1 MLLQLLFQLLFH
13 VPHPDPAQPERE
25 TARLSNTILR
35 VYFLVFLGRIFMEQ
49 SFCLKVLK
57 RVGKGL
63 LPHVFFHGFFLR
75 GGGRKTLDNDI
86 FYSPLII

>member
-1 MLLQLLFQLLFH
+1 MILFQLLLFQLLFQLLSH
-13 VPHPDPAQPERE
+13 VPDPAQPERE

-63 LPHVFFHGFFLR
+63 LPHVFFHGFFFTR
-75 GGGRKTLDNDI
+75 GGA
-86 FYSPLII
+86 

>member
-63 LPHVFFHGFFLR
+63 LPHVFFHVFFTR
-75 GGGRKTLDNDI
+75 GGRKTLDNDI